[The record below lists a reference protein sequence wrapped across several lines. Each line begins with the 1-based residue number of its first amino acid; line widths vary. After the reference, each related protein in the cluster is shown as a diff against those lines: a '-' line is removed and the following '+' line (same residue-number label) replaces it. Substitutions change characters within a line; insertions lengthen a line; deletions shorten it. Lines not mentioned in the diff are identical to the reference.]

1 MLEHVREKYIIT
13 DGHAWYKP
21 ADLYIRS
28 TDVRSGY
35 SLVKGIVKIKYL
47 ADDYFN
53 GSLYS
58 LKIDEEFFKKI
69 GCNAS
74 IRVTE
79 TSKEDYLKMVRK
91 YVGAQAE
98 RDLRIGIFQKTYISR
113 KLNWAFNYEG
123 FPQIFANM
131 TKDKSLD
138 IARFLNPNAMNFDIQ
153 GELVAA
159 DDQHFCGKNVDSMM
173 AYSMLGLQLC
183 FEKWI
188 YIKGDPLPHS
198 PLEIDKEDLLP
209 EYKSAK
215 RLISIL
221 PFKEVKS
228 ALTEW
233 LEANIDDKGDL
244 DLIKHYLSSPETLAK
259 VAKAMAKSEAQS
271 EAKKNKAKSARELIE
286 KGDVSQK
293 NPGKKEEGLD
303 ISPISE
309 KGKEKREKNL
319 DKELAES
326 LDHLTCVAK
335 GLSFASRSS
344 NKEER
349 AFLEQEY
356 GGRCQICLT
365 QINKYNG
372 DHYFEAINIIKFSKL
387 PEKLEKSSRLGWN
400 SLCLCPNCAAL
411 YNYSSKKISTIYD
424 QVMQMEVVPNSKD
437 PLEINIELPMG
448 EPQVISYTPRH
459 FMALKEALKIFAEEE

>member
-1 MLEHVREKYIIT
+1 
-13 DGHAWYKP
+13 
-21 ADLYIRS
+21 
-28 TDVRSGY
+28 
-35 SLVKGIVKIKYL
+35 
-47 ADDYFN
+47 
-53 GSLYS
+53 
-58 LKIDEEFFKKI
+58 
-69 GCNAS
+69 
-74 IRVTE
+74 
-79 TSKEDYLKMVRK
+79 
-91 YVGAQAE
+91 
-98 RDLRIGIFQKTYISR
+98 
-113 KLNWAFNYEG
+113 
-123 FPQIFANM
+123 M
-131 TKDKSLD
+131 TKNKSLA

-159 DDQHFCGKNVDSMM
+159 DDQHFSGKNVDSMM

-183 FEKWI
+183 YEKWI
-188 YIKGDPLPHS
+188 YINGDPHPHS
-198 PLEIDKEDLLP
+198 PIEVDKEDLLP
-209 EYKSAK
+209 DYKLAK

-233 LEANIDDKGDL
+233 LEENIDDKGDL
-244 DLIKHYLSSPETLAK
+244 DLIKHYLSSPEQLAK

-271 EAKKNKAKSARELIE
+271 EAKKNKAKSAKDLIE
-286 KGDVSQK
+286 NGDVSQK
-293 NPGKKEEGLD
+293 DPGKKDEGLD

-326 LDHLTCVAK
+326 LDHLTSVAR

-356 GGRCQICLT
+356 GGHCQICLT

-372 DHYFEAINIIKFSKL
+372 EHYFEAINIIKFSKL
-387 PEKLEKSSRLGWN
+387 PARLENSSRLGWN

-411 YNYSSKKISTIYD
+411 YNYSSKKISKIYD
-424 QVMQMEVVPNSKD
+424 QVMHMEVEPGSEE
-437 PLEINIELPMG
+437 PLEIHIELPMG
-448 EPQVISYTPRH
+448 EPQVITYTPRH
-459 FMALKEALKIFAEEE
+459 FMALKEALKIFSEEE